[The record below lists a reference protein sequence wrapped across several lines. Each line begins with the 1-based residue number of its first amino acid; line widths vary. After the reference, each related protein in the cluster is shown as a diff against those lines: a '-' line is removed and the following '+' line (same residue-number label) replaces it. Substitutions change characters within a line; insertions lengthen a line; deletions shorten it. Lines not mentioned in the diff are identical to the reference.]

1 MSGALAPRR
10 PWRDRRIVLGVAGG
24 IAAYKSV
31 QLARDLTRLGA
42 QVDVVLTGGAT
53 RFVTPLSFE
62 ALTGR
67 KVLTELFSADG
78 AAMHIRLGV
87 EADAVCVAPATADL
101 IARAAAGRAQS
112 AMMEMRKLDIAAL
125 EAAYRGV

>member
-1 MSGALAPRR
+1 MSGALVPRR
-10 PWRDRRIVLGVAGG
+10 PWRGRRIVLGVAGG

-42 QVDVVLTGGAT
+42 QVDVVLTRGAG

-67 KVLTELFSADG
+67 RVLTELFSAEG
-78 AAMHIRLGV
+78 AAMHIRLGA
-87 EADAVCVAPATADL
+87 EADAVCVAPAHRRL
-101 IARAAAGRAQS
+101 HRAGRPPGGRTICSRPPSWPRA
-112 AMMEMRKLDIAAL
+112 R
-125 EAAYRGV
+125 RC